1 MKPKKLFI
9 FLADGVG
16 LRNFAFTKFYA
27 LGKSKGYDVVFWNA
41 SSFDL
46 SALGYAEI
54 KIPSPKNHRWTELVK
69 NAQIQLELSQNKKR
83 SAAQNAPSLGK
94 KNAAFVAHFYTQFQK
109 WLATHEKAVGLFR
122 KKHAILCLL

>member
-46 SALGYAEI
+46 SALGYAEGVVLALACGGLRAVTG
-54 KIPSPKNHRWTELVK
+54 SRSSRWTT
-69 NAQIQLELSQNKKR
+69 
-83 SAAQNAPSLGK
+83 APAPWS
-94 KNAAFVAHFYTQFQK
+94 T
-109 WLATHEKAVGLFR
+109 R
-122 KKHAILCLL
+122 